1 MATRDNT
8 LKPGKGAFGAIS
20 QVYRAAGLGRGLR
33 IIFWLLF
40 VAAPLFP
47 AWAAELDHPFRF
59 GFSMALMPDIN
70 ENDARAAMKVWAEN
84 IVNNGVVRA
93 DPNVLMFHDFASMSE
108 ALHNRAVDGV
118 VASTSDYFAI
128 RQQVDFNHFVF
139 SVTAGSISD
148 QYVLLVHQDGGIANV
163 DELRGRSLAILKHT
177 RTSLAPIWLDT
188 LLLEKGFKPAQDF
201 FSRITEQTKLAQ
213 TVLPVF
219 FHKADACLVTLKGFK
234 TMSEL
239 NPQVGRQLRV
249 LATSPELVPSG
260 FFFRTGYPEAQQKQC
275 LADFTRVHTTATG
288 QQILTVFQTER
299 LEECPASVLDSA
311 LDLLTRHEQLL
322 NGTNVTGASVASL
335 PPPEVAPA
343 LKGIKP

>member
-1 MATRDNT
+1 MA
-8 LKPGKGAFGAIS
+8 
-20 QVYRAAGLGRGLR
+20 V
-33 IIFWLLF
+33 
-40 VAAPLFP
+40 
-47 AWAAELDHPFRF
+47 
-59 GFSMALMPDIN
+59 MPDVN

-128 RQQVDFNHFVF
+128 RQEVDFNHFVF
-139 SVTAGSISD
+139 AVTAGSIYD
-148 QYVLLVHQDGGIANV
+148 QYILLVHQDSGLAKV
-163 DELRGRSLAILKHT
+163 DDLRGRSLNILRHT

-188 LLLEKGFKPAQDF
+188 LLLEKGLKPAQDF
-201 FSRITEQTKLAQ
+201 CSGITEETKLAQ

-239 NPQVGRQLRV
+239 NPQLGRQLRV

-260 FFFRTGYPEAQQKQC
+260 FFFRTGYPQAQQKQC
-275 LADFTRVHTTATG
+275 LAEFTRVHTTATG

-311 LDLLTRHEQLL
+311 LNLLTRHQQLL
-322 NGTNVTGASVASL
+322 NQTNSATVTVASL
-335 PPPEVAPA
+335 PRDGAAPT
-343 LKGIKP
+343 LRGVKP